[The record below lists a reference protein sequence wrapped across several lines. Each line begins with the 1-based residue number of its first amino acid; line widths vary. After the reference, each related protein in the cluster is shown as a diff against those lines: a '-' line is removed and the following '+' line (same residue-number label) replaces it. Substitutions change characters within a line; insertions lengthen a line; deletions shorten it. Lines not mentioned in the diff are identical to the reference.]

1 VYLRI
6 FSEEN
11 KFWARDTMTYQTG
24 EGVIHG
30 RLPLA
35 EDGFEGKYHSEYPFD
50 ALNQDVENF
59 IHHNWKKILSTTRAD
74 LLEVRQKFFHKSGL
88 NPSIHD
94 ITLQTIQYLLENKY
108 LRTKKEL
115 KDTIYKNPFIN
126 EQLREFE
133 KQNILSYFDDDYF
146 EKQNREIV
154 FTSREEIVKLKE
166 REFFLKKE
174 VEIGRNIEEK
184 LKKEYEEKERNLKNR
199 EREIETAYE
208 IFKSKIDDY
217 PSLNEKTLPKSKK
230 SISVKRDNWYE
241 ELGLRENPF
250 LSHIGL
256 ESINESRYNDII
268 VKTDIFHK
276 FDDAIL
282 TSSEPIQRRSY
293 LIYGEMG
300 SGKTTL
306 FRYLQKTISILKA
319 NTFTLFIPLESKADF
334 ERIRCDFYQ
343 KLYEKL
349 EYEYFSKTKSPTQIE
364 RDTITDSTI
373 LYLFKQLSEIVHID
387 NFIIFIDDLHKHPKY
402 IGAVFEFISGLQIF
416 RSYMY
421 ENGINLTLFISGD
434 LAWISD
440 AEGVKAIGGSIDTR
454 EKIPEITI
462 DDAVEMINKRLN
474 VFAKNPEKPPTIKS
488 EHVETVFK
496 ILKARTTLEVTFRDV
511 IEEMEKHW
519 KNYEFESLKLSVILD
534 FNTLSSMMLD
544 LETDHPRLKEKL
556 DHIWDYAGKDEGIF
570 NQFIDTVEALD
581 SKGVSEDCYEF
592 ENNRDYYGA
601 LYRAGLISKQ
611 RRKNSFAWVLA
622 KDARD
627 MFRKFEAKYGGFRP
641 PEYLS
646 KMYLKDEFMRT
657 YVSEESSRMSMILK
671 TGETY
676 GGSFLGLIKDALD
689 TYRMIFKH
697 TTSIEELYNSQELL
711 DICKKSVTSLMKATL
726 IVCESKDIKT
736 RGLYDVYEEF
746 TDNWFQNPELTEFVD
761 LLQKKEM
768 KETPLNRTDIDKIG
782 HDYFRAVKTL
792 ISNLQRFMKYN
803 KVFPLDSKFIHIKD
817 KKRLDNIRRNFYNDN
832 YDLALGKAN
841 TLVAHKLRGIIY
853 TVNCLIYGQGKW
865 RSGFPPEINERLGGM
880 DKKDFN
886 ERSILNNLSLTNLVS
901 IILKSDDIT
910 EKIFRALFG
919 DETWEATKKTLVVEK
934 QLQNANS
941 ELRIN
946 STRKE
951 ILDYLLQIKIIIEK
965 VDSFHSQLFVGNI
978 PFQMNYWYFGI
989 SLKKEDQRF
998 LKYEIKDDILSGIA
1012 EKIDEEKIL

>member
-1 VYLRI
+1 
-6 FSEEN
+6 
-11 KFWARDTMTYQTG
+11 M
-24 EGVIHG
+24 
-30 RLPLA
+30 
-35 EDGFEGKYHSEYPFD
+35 
-50 ALNQDVENF
+50 
-59 IHHNWKKILSTTRAD
+59 
-74 LLEVRQKFFHKSGL
+74 
-88 NPSIHD
+88 
-94 ITLQTIQYLLENKY
+94 
-108 LRTKKEL
+108 

-146 EKQNREIV
+146 EKQNRKIA
-154 FTSREEIVKLKE
+154 FTSKEEIVKLKE

-174 VEIGRNIEEK
+174 VEIGQNIEKK
-184 LKKEYEEKERNLKNR
+184 LKEEYEEKERNLKNR
-199 EREIETAYE
+199 EREIETEYE
-208 IFKSKIDDY
+208 IFKSKIDDS
-217 PSLNEKTLPKSKK
+217 PSLNEKMLPKSEK
-230 SISVKRDNWYE
+230 SISVKRGSWYE

-256 ESINESRYNDII
+256 ERINESRYNDII
-268 VKTDIFHK
+268 VKTDIFRK
-276 FDDAIL
+276 FDDTFL

-293 LIYGEMG
+293 LICGVMG

-306 FRYLQKTISILKA
+306 FRYLQKTISILKT
-319 NTFTLFIPLESKADF
+319 NTFTLFIPIESKADF

-349 EYEYFSKTKSPTQIE
+349 EYECFSKTKSPTRIE
-364 RDTITDSTI
+364 RGTITDSTI
-373 LYLFKQLSEIVHID
+373 LYLFKHLSEIAHID

-402 IGAVFEFISGLQIF
+402 IGEVFEFISGLQIF

-462 DDAVEMINKRLN
+462 DDAVEMINKRLK
-474 VFAKNPEKPPTIKS
+474 VFAKNHENPPTIKS

-496 ILKARTTLEVTFRDV
+496 ILKARTTSEVTFRDV

-534 FNTLSSMMLD
+534 FNTLSNMVLD
-544 LETDHPRLKEKL
+544 LETDHLRLKEKL
-556 DHIWDYAGKDEGIF
+556 DHIWDYAEKDEGIF
-570 NQFIDTVEALD
+570 NQIIDIVEALD
-581 SKGVSEDCYEF
+581 SKRGVSEDCYEF
-592 ENNRDYYGA
+592 ENNRDYYRV
-601 LYRAGLISKQ
+601 LYQEELISKQ
-611 RRKNSFAWVLA
+611 RRKDSFVWVLA
-622 KDARD
+622 KDAGD
-627 MFRKFEAKYGGFRP
+627 MFRKFEDKYGGFRP

-646 KMYLKDEFMRT
+646 KMYLKDEFVRT
-657 YVSEESSRMSMILK
+657 YVSEESSRMSRILK

-676 GGSFLGLIKDALD
+676 GESFLGLIKDALD

-697 TTSIEELYNSQELL
+697 TTSIGELYTSQELV
-711 DICKKSVTSLMKATL
+711 DICKKSVTALMKATL

-746 TDNWFQNPELTEFVD
+746 IDNWFQNSELTEFVD
-761 LLQKKEM
+761 TLQKNEM
-768 KETPLNRTDIDKIG
+768 KETPLNPTDIAKIG

-803 KVFPLDSKFIHIKD
+803 NVFPLDSKFIHIKD

-901 IILKSDDIT
+901 IILKLDDIT

-919 DETWEATKKTLVVEK
+919 DEIWEATKKTLFVEN
-934 QLQNANS
+934 QLQKANS

-946 STRKE
+946 STNRKE
-951 ILDYLLQIKIIIEK
+951 ILNYLLQIKIIIEK
-965 VDSFHSQLFVGNI
+965 VDSFYSQLFLGNI
-978 PFQMNYWYFGI
+978 PFQMNYWEFRI

-1012 EKIDEEKIL
+1012 KKIDEEKTIELNLNRFIPNPSFQKLNFIDWVMYIYHMRFNLKTISIDIAPNGNVILY